1 MPESGIIQPA
11 PWGMGMSLSFIT
23 NDPSSL
29 LTKFKKAIDEGHVQT
44 WAYDADGD
52 FTHTPNQWSK
62 KAWMRPQVASGQLN
76 FNIMAPKTQGLSW
89 EVYGVYHG
97 RLAESVTA
105 HLHDLFATASATAR
119 PSGGDLV

>member
-1 MPESGIIQPA
+1 
-11 PWGMGMSLSFIT
+11 MSLSFNT
-23 NDPSSL
+23 QDPSSL
-29 LTKFKKAIDEGHVQT
+29 LAKFKKAIDEGHVQT
-44 WAYDADGD
+44 WSYDTDGD

-76 FNIMAPKTQGLSW
+76 FNIIKPQNTAVTW

-105 HLHDLFATASATAR
+105 HLHDMFATASSTAR
-119 PSGGDLV
+119 PSTGDQV